1 MLTLNYPYMLKKL
14 PYLLACF
21 LAALSFNVAEAQEYQ
36 QMPISSGL
44 NADVIANGIG
54 TTLSSTSI
62 DIDGVNYNYVATD
75 YKLTSTSTPLTYGV
89 PANGL
94 INSIVGATPGLSY
107 QLAPLSGNNSLR
119 LATGGTTSGTI
130 TFATPLAA
138 TTLYMLA
145 VTGSGAGTVTAV
157 VNFTDATSQ
166 TFTGVA
172 VADWF
177 GGTNPA
183 IQGIG
188 RINRATDVLEPNTT
202 NPRMYQI
209 SLAISAGNQPKLI
222 QSVQVT
228 KTSTGGEVVNVF
240 AFSANAYTSCPAPTN
255 IVAVSTMDG
264 ATMSWTAPSSAPSS
278 GYEYLITTTATA
290 PATTATPSGTVAAG
304 VTTTTL
310 TGLIPGQAYY
320 FWIRSNCGATKGFW
334 KQGTFT
340 PAQVSFT
347 YTGGDIS
354 TNYLDPVTVTSVT
367 ACPGDLAIT
376 VPPGYKIKSI
386 GTSYSMTAANNGYQ
400 VEQRSL
406 LVCTTTSASETAI
419 TSGPAVSAI
428 GTATYNR
435 SGINLAAGLTGTVNF
450 QLRAWRVWQ
459 GGLPD
464 CSTTYN
470 KVDNNTWKII
480 ATLELAVCTTPATPS
495 AVAQSMCPSALYG
508 DLQVNGIPGAVYKW
522 YDQPT
527 GGTAFASTAQIVP
540 GTYYVSQTV
549 GTCESARSTA
559 VAITTAGTMPPAAS
573 PQTYCGGTTVAALQT
588 TGGTNIKWYSAITGG
603 TPLAASTE
611 LATGNYFVSQTL
623 NSCESARATV
633 AITIDTTPQPVAA
646 SQTFCAG
653 SGMTVANL
661 QATGVAG
668 GTIKW
673 YASAT
678 APTPLATTTA
688 LGTGTYYA
696 TQTVG
701 VCESTRL
708 AVSVVMATVV
718 APTTFPQEVCTGA
731 TVANLVASGS
741 PVATYKWYDSQAST
755 TPLAST
761 TPVATG
767 TYYVTQ
773 TLGTC
778 EGPKSQVAVTLNNVT
793 TPDVAAQE
801 FCAGATVADL
811 EATASAGATIRWYAT
826 EASTTPLTA
835 TTVLTTN
842 TYYVSQKLN
851 TCESSKLPVLVTVNG
866 VVDAP
871 GNDPQ
876 VVCQGSTLAD
886 LSVEL
891 AEGATANWYASNT
904 SVDALAA
911 ETVVAA
917 GTYYV
922 SQSIGIC
929 ESTRAAVEVSFIVID
944 APSTES
950 LVVCNGTVI
959 SELVVEGIEGATFN
973 WYSTIDSTVLLEG
986 TAVATAGTLYV
997 SQTVDGCE
1005 SGRTAVAISVTSTA
1019 SPAPADEQTFC
1030 GEAFVSDLN
1039 DGGTAG
1045 YDVSWY
1051 SPEGDLLSEGDALA
1065 TGTYTVSQ
1073 TFNACESPAISV
1085 SVVVT
1090 PIPDAPIGDE
1100 TQEFNAGDT
1109 LADLDIE
1116 FAEGTTVEWFV
1127 FDEDVWISI
1136 PAGTPLVDGNVY
1148 GVSQSAGECE
1158 SDIFSFT
1165 AEALLGTDTF
1175 VMKNVNVYPN
1185 PASDIV
1191 NIDGQ
1196 ETISEIVVINLLG
1209 QQVLRQQANTNSA
1222 KVNISALPQAT
1233 YILQVYA
1240 ANGATAS
1247 FKIVKQ

>member
-75 YKLTSTSTPLTYGV
+75 YQLTSTSTPLTYGV

-94 INSIVGATPGLSY
+94 INSITTSGLSF
-107 QLAPLSGNNSLR
+107 QLASLSGNNSLR
-119 LATGGTTSGTI
+119 LATGGTTSGTM

-188 RINRATDVLEPNTT
+188 RINRTTDALEPNTT

-264 ATMSWTAPSSAPSS
+264 ATMTWTAPSSAPAS
-278 GYEYLITTTATA
+278 GYEYLITTTATP
-290 PATTATPSGTVAAG
+290 PATTATPTGTVAAG

-310 TGLIPGQAYY
+310 TGLIPGQLYY
-320 FWIRSNCGATKGFW
+320 FWIRSNCGAVKGFW
-334 KQGTFT
+334 KQSSFSA
-340 PAQVSFT
+340 AQVSYT
-347 YTGGDIS
+347 YTTGDIGCKFLL
-354 TNYLDPVTVTSVT
+354 TPTPTSVT
-367 ACPGDLAIT
+367 ECPGLMSIA
-376 VPPGYKIKSI
+376 VPPGYKIKSV
-386 GTSYSMTAANNGYQ
+386 GTSYSMTALGGGFQ
-400 VEQRSL
+400 SEQRSL
-406 LVCTTTSASETAI
+406 LVCTTSNLAEAALASSTGNAGTS
-419 TSGPAVSAI
+419 
-428 GTATYNR
+428 TYNR
-435 SGINLAAGLTGTVNF
+435 SGLNIANALTGTVNF
-450 QLRAWRVWQ
+450 ELRAWRTWE
-459 GGLPD
+459 GTGTA
-464 CSTTYN
+464 CGTTIN
-470 KVDNNTWKII
+470 KVDNNTWKIHVVY
-480 ATLELAVCTTPATPS
+480 ELAVCTTPATPS

-522 YDQPT
+522 YDAPT
-527 GGTAFASTAQIVP
+527 GGTAYASTAQITP

-549 GTCESARSTA
+549 GTCESARSA
-559 VAITTAGTMPPAAS
+559 SVAITTAGTVPPTAS

-588 TGGTNIKWYSAITGG
+588 TTGTNIKWYSAITGG
-603 TPLAASTE
+603 TPLTASTA

-623 NSCESARATV
+623 NNCESTRATI

-688 LGTGTYYA
+688 LGTGTYYT

-741 PVATYKWYDSQAST
+741 PVAIYKWYDSQAST

-871 GNDPQ
+871 GNNPQ

-904 SVDALAA
+904 SVDVLAA

-959 SELVVEGIEGATFN
+959 SELVVEGTEGATFN
-973 WYSTIDSTVLLEG
+973 WYSTIDSTLLIEG

-1019 SPAPADEQTFC
+1019 SPAPADDQTFC

-1039 DGGTAG
+1039 AGGTTG
-1045 YDVSWY
+1045 YDISWY

-1100 TQEFNAGDT
+1100 IQEFNAGDT

-1158 SDIFSFT
+1158 SNIFSFT

-1209 QQVLRQQANTNSA
+1209 QQVLHQQANTNSA